1 MSSASYPN
9 PAARTRLECCWV
21 WLLCALVLSPGALG
35 QEQDEDEAEGAQL
48 AFQIYD
54 TQAAAALVQDVR
66 DHMAAQR
73 WAEALTGLDLLL
85 NEHGGEALGAQ
96 RHTFPGEPWRESL
109 HAVHEGAASWAART
123 LLGLPE
129 SARELYQ
136 RRHGARADRALQQ
149 ALSDGE
155 VSGLSQVARRWP
167 GTHQSMAAWWALGD
181 LEIER
186 GERDLGL
193 QAWWRAIVLDLG
205 HDPGGHGS
213 LSRDPEVW
221 KGALNELREQAGE
234 VPLDEG
240 LALRVGF
247 ALSHLAPGDDVS
259 GQGLGPDQ
267 VAGVTVLS
275 SERGSPDPGP
285 AVDTWSE
292 PHLLETGRT
301 HPFKNYS
308 SGKHSLYPVRLNDA
322 LYYSTSRRV
331 HALDAFTGE
340 ELWSAPKD
348 GLGWNNLKT
357 DVADAFSEAIALQH
371 SLVLPVASRG
381 IVVAPLQVPRM
392 FEDKTTYGDLEIIR
406 IVPERRLFAFDAVSG
421 EALWNHSPPPL
432 WDGESGSFPHRMS
445 VVGPPVASGSRLLV
459 PSAMLRGRIEFHLA
473 CYDLHSGELLWNTP
487 LVTGQRPN
495 NMFGRLLQE
504 FVAPPPVVHGDQVLM
519 QTQLGAICSV
529 DLFTGEVQ
537 WKSLYEQIPFTPGTY
552 YNQGDLR
559 SLWRN
564 MPPIVEGNTVL
575 AAPFDSPHLLGLD
588 LVSGTVLWEA
598 SHGELNAQAGIA
610 RGRGVLDALV
620 GAQGDRVY
628 LAGSKVAAFQAPRGL
643 DRQAPLSR
651 AWIFP
656 PINRLSSY
664 SPLPVMTHERM
675 YVPGL
680 QDIDCLDLASGRL
693 LESIPSASRPG
704 NLLVG
709 AGMLFNLSTYT
720 LTAHFE
726 WDHLL
731 GQARERAQATPD
743 DRDGRHAFARLLFSR
758 GQAAMSDQD
767 FRTAARFLEEAR
779 GELRALVENDASP
792 VAGAYS
798 SSLYEVLMAQART
811 QRLAADPLRALRFLR
826 EARPLAASRSGQR
839 KALLEEQAILRS
851 RDVSEWLNVLSILER
866 EHADDRIDVVAPGGE
881 AGAAEW
887 NGRLIVVESS
897 LAAEDAQPMPL
908 AIPVGLWVAVERS
921 QLLGSKGAAQELND
935 LHHILNRYAGVRLP
949 SGGAWA
955 WAADR
960 IGQRLRVGASL
971 GEIIPEYA
979 PFEKQ
984 AQVLLEKALTDGDR
998 SGLKQIAH
1006 LFPHSKAA
1014 RRASEER
1021 ISLVRAEGNV
1031 AELADII
1038 LTPLSDN
1045 WSPQEATAS
1054 ELHYLLQLA
1063 QTLGENGNLELRA
1076 AWMSSLARR
1085 HPNLSLDLTGEGP
1098 RSLSEWAADPAWLA
1112 PDREPSPVLSATFD
1126 STVEVVDPPSYKS
1139 MKTLRPVGQVPMSLA
1154 PLAKQDGP
1162 RAETVN
1168 LYCDGSRLYAIS
1180 SDSAPQ
1186 TSWRH
1191 FFDRPEARA
1200 VDALPSHYW
1209 NAIATSPG
1217 RVHAASIGSVAT
1229 LDRETGE
1236 LLWRW
1241 TSGTLS
1247 VVALDCIS
1255 GVVVVREHT
1264 SEPSGRY
1271 NLRLTGLDAASGAKL
1286 WSFWFDGDRYH
1297 ARPVLGE
1304 EHLVLLPKSS
1314 GTGRIFDL
1322 FTGRHVGQFQL
1333 TLSTLPT
1340 AKAAWIEEGRLI
1352 LPNFLQ
1358 VQRPAHNHVLAL
1370 DLDSGEQAWRVTL
1383 SETPAGDMELLR
1395 VISHGDEH
1403 FLHLSPLDTSARSL
1417 QQAGLF
1423 ELNTSLGA
1431 LANSPLA
1438 RLNESDRLVGLE
1450 LEGTRTVLDVPYVF
1464 AMGMP
1469 ASRHENPYLR
1479 ALHLPHGERWS
1490 TRLPESMLRAT
1501 GSMPLPAVSG
1511 STVALAYKKP
1521 TGAPGSIGREASLV
1535 FLDRRS
1541 GRILATKPMSPDM
1554 WRTSESGL
1562 FFSVLDDALIVSGA
1576 RKMDFMR

>member
-1 MSSASYPN
+1 MLSASYPN
-9 PAARTRLECCWV
+9 PATRKGPGWCWA
-21 WLLCALVLSPGALG
+21 WALCALLLAPQALG
-35 QEQDEDEAEGAQL
+35 QDPDEDEVESKQL

-54 TQAAAALVQDVR
+54 TQAAAALMQDVR
-66 DHMAAQR
+66 DHMAAER
-73 WAEALTGLDLLL
+73 WAEALNGLDLLL
-85 NEHGGEALGAQ
+85 NEHSGEALGEQ
-96 RHTFPGEPWRESL
+96 RNTFPGEPWRESL
-109 HAVHEGAASWAART
+109 YAVHEGATTWAART
-123 LLGLPE
+123 LLSLPE
-129 SARELYQ
+129 SARILYQ
-136 RRHGARADRALQQ
+136 RRHGARADRALHQ
-149 ALSDGE
+149 ALALGAP
-155 VSGLSQVARRWP
+155 SGLSRVARRWP
-167 GTHQSMAAWWALGD
+167 GTRQSLAAWWALGD

-205 HDPGGHGS
+205 HDPGGHGAIS
-213 LSRDPEVW
+213 LNPEVW
-221 KGALNELREQAGE
+221 KSALNELQERADV
-234 VPLDEG
+234 VPLNDG
-240 LALRVGF
+240 VALRIGF

-259 GQGLGPDQ
+259 GQGLEPDP
-267 VAGVTVLS
+267 VSGITALS
-275 SERGSPDPGP
+275 SDRGSPDPGP

-292 PHLLETGRT
+292 PHTLDTSRT
-301 HPFKNYS
+301 HPFKNNS
-308 SGKHSLYPVRLNDA
+308 NGKYSLYPVRLDDA
-322 LYYSTSRRV
+322 LYYSTSRSV
-331 HALDAFTGE
+331 HALDTFTGE

-348 GLGWNNLKT
+348 GLGWENLKT
-357 DVADAFSEAIALQH
+357 TVATAFAEALALRD
-371 SLVLPVASRG
+371 SLITPAASRG
-381 IVVAPLQVPRM
+381 VVVAPLQIPRV
-392 FEDKTTYGDLEIIR
+392 FEDKNTYGDLEIIR
-406 IVPERRLFAFDAVSG
+406 IVPERRLFAFDAASG
-421 EALWNHSPPPL
+421 KALWNHSPPPL

-445 VVGPPVASGSRLLV
+445 VVGPPTSSGSRLLV
-459 PSAMLRGRIEFHLA
+459 PAAMLRGRIELHLA

-519 QTQLGAICSV
+519 QTQLGAMCSV
-529 DLFTGEVQ
+529 DLFTGQVQ
-537 WKSLYEQIPFTPGTY
+537 WKSLYQQIPFTPGTY
-552 YNQGDLR
+552 YRQGELE

-575 AAPFDSPHLLGLD
+575 ATPFDSPHLLGFD

-610 RGRGVLDALV
+610 IRSGVLDALV

-643 DRQAPLSR
+643 DRQAPLHR
-651 AWIFP
+651 VWLFP
-656 PINRLSSY
+656 PINRLSRY
-664 SPLPVMTHERM
+664 SPLPVMTRERM

-709 AGMLFNLSTYT
+709 PGMLFNLSTYT

-731 GQARERAQATPD
+731 GKARQRAQAAPE
-743 DRDGRHAFARLLFSR
+743 DRSGRHAFARLLLSR
-758 GQAAMSDQD
+758 GQAAKFDQD
-767 FRTAARFLEEAR
+767 FQTAAHFLDEAR
-779 GELRALVENDASP
+779 GELLALVENESSP
-792 VAGAYS
+792 VAGIYS
-798 SSLYEVLMAQART
+798 ASLYEVLMAQART
-811 QRLAADPLRALRFLR
+811 QRLAANPLRALRFLR
-826 EARPLAASRSGQR
+826 EARPLAADRRGQR
-839 KALLEEQAILRS
+839 MALLEEQAILRS
-851 RDVSEWLNVLSILER
+851 RDQDEWLNVLSILER
-866 EHADDRIDVVAPGGE
+866 EHGSERIDVVAPGGQ

-908 AIPVGLWVAVERS
+908 TIPVGLWVAVERS
-921 QLLGSKGAAQELND
+921 QLLGSKGARQEFDD
-935 LHHILNRYAGVRLP
+935 LHHILSHYAGAQLP

-960 IGQRLRVGASL
+960 IGQRLKAGANP
-971 GEIIPEYA
+971 GEPAPEYS
-979 PFEKQ
+979 PFEER
-984 AQVLLEKALTDGDR
+984 AQVLLEKALVDR
-998 SGLKQIAH
+998 DPTGLEQIAR

-1014 RRASEER
+1014 RRASNER
-1021 ISLVRAEGNV
+1021 IGLVRAEGNMT
-1031 AELADII
+1031 ELADII
-1038 LTPLSDN
+1038 LTPLSSN
-1045 WSPQEATAS
+1045 WSPQKATGL
-1054 ELHYLLQLA
+1054 ELSYLLQLA
-1063 QTLGENGNLELRA
+1063 QALGENGNIELGA

-1098 RSLSEWAADPAWLA
+1098 RSLSEWAADSRWHA

-1126 STVEVVDPPSYKS
+1126 SSVEAIDKPSYKS
-1139 MKTLRPVGQVPMSLA
+1139 MQTLRPLGQVPVSLA
-1154 PLAKQDGP
+1154 ARAKQDEP

-1180 SDSAPQ
+1180 TDSAPQ
-1186 TSWRH
+1186 THWRH
-1191 FFDRPEARA
+1191 YFDRPEARA
-1200 VDALPSHYW
+1200 VDALPSRYW
-1209 NAIATSPG
+1209 DAIATSPG

-1241 TSGTLS
+1241 TSGTLR
-1247 VVALDCIS
+1247 VFAVDCVS
-1255 GVVVVREHT
+1255 GVVVVHEST
-1264 SEPSGRY
+1264 DEPSGRY
-1271 NLRLTGLDAASGAKL
+1271 DFRLTGLDAASGAKL
-1286 WSFWFDGDRYH
+1286 WSFRFDRDRYH

-1304 EHLVLLPKSS
+1304 EHLVLLPTSS

-1322 FTGRHVGQFQL
+1322 FTGRLGGQFQL
-1333 TLSTLPT
+1333 SLSTSPT
-1340 AKAAWIEEGRLI
+1340 AAAAWIQKGRLI
-1352 LPNFLQ
+1352 LPNFLRGT
-1358 VQRPAHNHVLAL
+1358 RPAQNHVLAL
-1370 DLDSGEQAWRVTL
+1370 DLDSGEQAWRVTF
-1383 SETPAGDMELLR
+1383 SESPSGDMELLR
-1395 VISHGDEH
+1395 VISHGDGH

-1431 LANSPLA
+1431 LANRPLA
-1438 RLNESDRLVGLE
+1438 NLSGRDQLVGLE
-1450 LEGTRTVLDVPYVF
+1450 LRTRTELEVPYLF
-1464 AMGMP
+1464 AMRMP
-1469 ASRHENPYLR
+1469 DSQRSEPRLR

-1490 TRLPESMLRAT
+1490 TPLPESMLRAT

-1541 GRILATKPMSPDM
+1541 GQILATKPMSPDM
-1554 WRTSESGL
+1554 WRTTESGL

-1576 RKMDFMR
+1576 RKLDFMK

>member
-1 MSSASYPN
+1 MHFALHPN
-9 PAARTRLECCWV
+9 PASPTRPGWV
-21 WLLCALVLSPGALG
+21 RVWPLCALLLAPAALG
-35 QEQDEDEAEGAQL
+35 QGQDEDEPDGPQL

-54 TQAAAALVQDVR
+54 TQAAESLVQDVR
-66 DHMAAQR
+66 DHMTAQR
-73 WAEALTGLDLLL
+73 WAAALSGLDRLL
-85 NEHGGEALGAQ
+85 NEHAGEALGAE

-109 HAVHEGAASWAART
+109 HAVHEGAANWAART
-123 LLGLPE
+123 LLSLPE
-129 SARELYQ
+129 SARDLYQ
-136 RRHGARADRALQQ
+136 RRHGVRAGRALRQ
-149 ALSDGE
+149 ALSHGDPA
-155 VSGLSQVARRWP
+155 GLSQVARRWP
-167 GTHQSMAAWWALGD
+167 GTRQSLAAWWALGD

-193 QAWWRAIVLDLG
+193 QAWWRAITLDLG

-213 LSRDPEVW
+213 ISRNPEVW
-221 KGALNELREQAGE
+221 KSALAELQERADA
-234 VPLDEG
+234 VPLDDG
-240 LALRVGF
+240 VALRVRF
-247 ALSHLAPGDDVS
+247 ALSHLAPGDDVAD
-259 GQGLGPDQ
+259 QGLEPDQ
-267 VAGVTVLS
+267 LAGVTALS
-275 SERGSPDPGP
+275 SDRGSPDPGP

-292 PHLLETGRT
+292 PHLLDTSRT
-301 HPFKNYS
+301 HPFKNKS
-308 SGKHSLYPVRLNDA
+308 RGKYSLYPVRLDDA

-340 ELWSAPKD
+340 KLWSAPED
-348 GLGWNNLKT
+348 GLGWENLT
-357 DVADAFSEAIALQH
+357 TNAATAFDEALAIED
-371 SLVLPVASRG
+371 SLILPEASRG
-381 IVVAPLQVPRM
+381 IVVAPLQIPRV
-392 FEDKTTYGDLEIIR
+392 FEDKNTYGDMEIIR
-406 IVPERRLFAFDAVSG
+406 IVPERRLFAFDAASG

-445 VVGPPVASGSRLLV
+445 VVGPPTTSGSRLLV
-459 PSAMLRGRIEFHLA
+459 PAAMLRGRIELHLA

-519 QTQLGAICSV
+519 QTQLGAMCSV

-537 WKSLYEQIPFTPGTY
+537 WKSLYQQIPFTPGTY
-552 YNQGDLR
+552 YSEGELR

-564 MPPIVEGNTVL
+564 MPPIVEGTTVL
-575 AAPFDSPHLLGLD
+575 ATPFDSPHLLGFD

-598 SHGELNAQAGIA
+598 SHGDLNAQAGISS
-610 RGRGVLDALV
+610 RRGVLNALV

-643 DRQAPLSR
+643 DRQAPLHR
-651 AWIFP
+651 AWLFP
-656 PINRLSSY
+656 PINRLSTY
-664 SPLPVMTHERM
+664 SPLPVMTRERM

-709 AGMLFNLSTYT
+709 PGMLFNLSTYT

-731 GQARERAQATPD
+731 GQARERAQAAPG

-758 GQAAMSDQD
+758 GQAALFDHD
-767 FRTAARFLEEAR
+767 FHTAAQYLNESREE
-779 GELRALVENDASP
+779 LLALVETESSP
-792 VAGAYS
+792 VEGAYAA
-798 SSLYEVLMAQART
+798 SLYTVLMAQART

-826 EARPLAASRSGQR
+826 EARPLAADRTGKR

-851 RDVSEWLNVLSILER
+851 RDLNEWLNVLSILER

-881 AGAAEW
+881 AGAADW
-887 NGRLIVVESS
+887 NGRLVVVESS

-921 QLLGSKGAAQELND
+921 QLQEAEGGALELND
-935 LHHILNRYAGVRLP
+935 LHHILSRYASEQLP

-960 IGQRLRVGASL
+960 IGQRLRVGMNPGAV
-971 GEIIPEYA
+971 IPEYE
-979 PFEKQ
+979 PFEER
-984 AQVLLEKALTDGDR
+984 AQVLLEKALADGDR
-998 SGLKQIAH
+998 TGLEKIAR
-1006 LFPHSKAA
+1006 LFPHSQAA
-1014 RRASEER
+1014 RRASDER
-1021 ISLVRAEGNV
+1021 IALVRVEGNL

-1045 WSPQEATAS
+1045 WSPQAASGS
-1054 ELHYLLQLA
+1054 ELRYLLQLA
-1063 QTLGENGNLELRA
+1063 QALGENGNLELRA

-1085 HPNLSLDLTGEGP
+1085 HPALSLDLNGEGP
-1098 RSLSEWAADPAWLA
+1098 KSLSEWAADPAWQA

-1126 STVEVVDPPSYKS
+1126 SSVEAVDQPSYKS
-1139 MKTLRPVGQVPMSLA
+1139 VQTLRPVGQVPISLT
-1154 PLAKQDGP
+1154 PQAKQDAP

-1186 TSWRH
+1186 TYWRH
-1191 FFDRPEARA
+1191 YFDRPEARA
-1200 VDALPSHYW
+1200 VDALPSRYW
-1209 NAIATSPG
+1209 DAIATSPG

-1229 LDRETGE
+1229 MDRETGE
-1236 LLWRW
+1236 MLWRW
-1241 TSGTLS
+1241 TSGTLR
-1247 VVALDCIS
+1247 VFAVDCVS
-1255 GVVVVREHT
+1255 GVVVVHEST

-1271 NLRLTGLDAASGAKL
+1271 DFRLTGLDAASGAKL
-1286 WSFWFDGDRYH
+1286 WSFRFDRDRYH

-1304 EHLVLLPKSS
+1304 EHLVLLPTSS

-1322 FTGRHVGQFQL
+1322 FTGRLGGQFQL
-1333 TLSTLPT
+1333 SLSTSPT
-1340 AKAAWIEEGRLI
+1340 AAAAWIEEGRLI
-1352 LPNFLQ
+1352 LPNFLRGT
-1358 VQRPAHNHVLAL
+1358 RPAQNHVLAL
-1370 DLDSGEQAWRVTL
+1370 DLDSGEQAWRVTF
-1383 SETPAGDMELLR
+1383 SETPSGDMELLR
-1395 VISHGDEH
+1395 IISHEDEH

-1431 LANSPLA
+1431 LANRPLA
-1438 RLNESDRLVGLE
+1438 RLSGRDQLIGLE
-1450 LEGTRTVLDVPYVF
+1450 LRSRTVLETPYLF
-1464 AMGMP
+1464 AMRMP
-1469 ASRHENPYLR
+1469 DALRSEPRLR

-1490 TRLPESMLRAT
+1490 TPLPESMLRAT

-1521 TGAPGSIGREASLV
+1521 TGAPGSVGREASLV

-1541 GRILATKPMSPDM
+1541 GQILASKPMSPDM
-1554 WRTSESGL
+1554 WRTTESGL
-1562 FFSVLDDALIVSGA
+1562 FLSVLNDALIVSGA
-1576 RKMDFMR
+1576 RKLDFMK